1 MKHLG
6 RATLVALAVFS
17 VSCARPA
24 APNLPTQAP
33 SPAGE
38 TGLADCPQI
47 DLRSPAGNPVNLTET
62 WYGSDSTV
70 VYYLTQKGS
79 CLWWAGG
86 FATSE
91 TSPGFVFGGLGGYT
105 SVFAGHMSTDFTVE
119 GTWVTVRARGSLID
133 AGQSGTM
140 VLEIEFAGE
149 GEEETVQLTQLGQP
163 TEDRQQA
170 HPDSRWTRISNVD
183 IPPP

>member
-6 RATLVALAVFS
+6 RATFLVLVLLG
-17 VSCARPA
+17 VSCAGPSA
-24 APNLPTQAP
+24 SGAPTQAP
-33 SPAGE
+33 SPAAE
-38 TGLADCPQI
+38 AELTDCPPV
-47 DLRSPAGNPVNLTET
+47 DLRSPAGNPVNLTGT

-79 CLWWAGG
+79 CVWWAGG

-91 TSPGFVFGGLGGYT
+91 TSPDFVYGGLGGYT
-105 SVFAGHMSTDFTVE
+105 SVFTGNIKTDFTVE
-119 GTWVTVRARGSLID
+119 GTWVTVRARGLLID

-140 VLEIEFAGE
+140 ILQIEFAGE
-149 GEEETVQLTQLGQP
+149 GENEMVQLIQLGQP